1 MDVQSNLVSTFP
13 PSFVTCSVNDGLV
26 GHRPIF
32 LDKLKA
38 ADITHIYKE
47 YGHSDKF
54 INHVFHLNIR
64 NDEAAKL
71 NHEQIE
77 FFRQYMD

>member
-26 GHRPIF
+26 GYGPIF
-32 LDKLKA
+32 LDKLKD
-38 ADITHIYKE
+38 ADVTHIYKE
-47 YGHSDKF
+47 YGHHDKS

-71 NHEQIE
+71 NREQIE
-77 FFRQYMD
+77 FFRQFID